1 MPLTLTITSYQKLT
15 PGVEAVRTL
24 AEGTLSIGRAVGNDW
39 VLPDPELV
47 ISGRHCLIQ
56 AHGGDYYVTDTST
69 NGVFIGGRRLGRGN
83 SQQLRQGD
91 ALTLGDYE
99 LRVDLAAAAAAPA
112 PAHDLFA
119 DLGKPAA
126 GADPFAGLG
135 TPTPAADPFAGLG
148 TPTPA
153 ADPFAGL
160 GTPSADPLAGLA
172 PGGADPFADLL
183 GPLHEPVRSDPLAAL
198 GPAGSDDV
206 LGIGKPAG
214 AAADFGLFDVP
225 RKPAPGPATPAD
237 HLPSEQQAF
246 VPPSPV
252 IPDDWD
258 DLLGPVATPAPTPSE
273 PTPTPTP
280 ATEPEP
286 AAPAPVADLGAQP
299 EAVAERAEEAFAA
312 LPEIELPSTPF
323 SDVTPTPIPAVAE
336 ARTPTPTPVPPAV
349 APAAPHVAPA
359 PPVGSGSGSGSGG
372 GAAAVEA
379 FLAGAGLSHLQL
391 GGEQQEALMHALGLS
406 YRLMVQ
412 GLIDVLRARASLK
425 GEFRLSQTT
434 IRPIENNPLK
444 FAPNVE
450 EAMALLLI
458 HRGNVYLPPERAIGE
473 AFQDLKVHQMAMMA
487 GMQAALALLLKRF
500 DPAALEARLGDS
512 GGGIGGLLGG
522 GRKARNWEQFTQLYQ
537 EIAREAEDDFQDLFG
552 REFARAYEEQ
562 IARLG
567 RR

>member
-24 AEGTLSIGRAVGNDW
+24 AEGSLSIGRAPGNDW
-39 VLPDPELV
+39 MLPDPELV

-91 ALTLGDYE
+91 VLTLGDYE
-99 LRVDLAAAAAAPA
+99 LRVDLAAAAAPA
-112 PAHDLFA
+112 PVHDPFA

-135 TPTPAADPFAGLG
+135 TPTPAADPFASFG
-148 TPTPA
+148 TPA
-153 ADPFAGL
+153 
-160 GTPSADPLAGLA
+160 ADPLAGLA

-183 GPLHEPVRSDPLAAL
+183 GPLH

-206 LGIGKPAG
+206 LGLGKPAG
-214 AAADFGLFDVP
+214 AGQDFGLFDVP

-246 VPPSPV
+246 VPPAPV

-286 AAPAPVADLGAQP
+286 AAPAPVADHPFADLGPKP
-299 EAVAERAEEAFAA
+299 EAAEERAEEAFAA

-323 SDVTPTPIPAVAE
+323 SDVTPTPTPPVAE
-336 ARTPTPTPVPPAV
+336 VRTPTPTPVPPAV
-349 APAAPHVAPA
+349 SPAAPRVAPAAPA
-359 PPVGSGSGSGSGG
+359 GSGG
-372 GAAAVEA
+372 GTAAVDA

-391 GGEQQEALMHALGLS
+391 GSEQQEALMHALGLS

-450 EAMALLLI
+450 EAMALLLT
-458 HRGNVYLPPERAIGE
+458 HRSNVYLPPERAIAE

-500 DPAALEARLGDS
+500 DPAALEARLGES
-512 GGGIGGLLGG
+512 GGGGIGGLLGG